1 MIKKLRLFICFAAVL
16 SFGGQALLAQ
26 TSPTAEVTNG
36 RFVTDVDRFSS
47 VNDWADLT
55 MTKWF
60 SYLKMANADSSGVAT
75 ILLNDDH
82 WEAGAALKLQSV
94 YLGLS
99 YTGTFNN
106 GGHNLGNYTSTAGAP
121 TWDVVNSTG
130 IDMNGATGGYSY
142 SSFSGL
148 LSGTVGINRNNSF
161 GILIGA
167 KDAGWKVTLTES
179 INSMYLPY
187 VVDANG
193 NEGYAMAR
201 NGTIT
206 PGLEWGAAR
215 DMNFGNLS
223 ARPKVKVS
231 LAIHYDTD
239 EFVSIGDYTY
249 TDHGNNSITPTVG
262 LDTGG
267 IAVSSGPWGDLKL
280 GADETLAFMIAGDGS
295 GSSSVPW
302 ENRIAPYAKF
312 SFTPAGYLGIGAKLR
327 VPVSVGLDGINGF
340 VAVGKVQHSGN
351 YYGLSEDVTST
362 LDVGIRFA
370 FINGGPL
377 SVITDKLGLS
387 DKLAITGGVKVHL
400 PGYEFNENT
409 STGARSHAWE
419 GATGRGNDT
428 GGTARQWFQKLSL
441 GFSLNLVPNVML
453 DCSYDINNAVTGFDN
468 MFANRIL
475 SVMLSAKY

>member
-1 MIKKLRLFICFAAVL
+1 
-16 SFGGQALLAQ
+16 
-26 TSPTAEVTNG
+26 
-36 RFVTDVDRFSS
+36 
-47 VNDWADLT
+47 
-55 MTKWF
+55 
-60 SYLKMANADSSGVAT
+60 MANASSSAAT
-75 ILLNDDH
+75 ILLNDQH
-82 WEAGAALKLQSV
+82 WEAGAALKLRNV

-106 GGHNLGNYTSTAGAP
+106 GGHDLGNYSRPATAP
-121 TWDVVNSTG
+121 TWDRNTNTIDMDGSGTGSYAPFVAAGLG
-130 IDMNGATGGYSY
+130 ID
-142 SSFSGL
+142 
-148 LSGTVGINRNNSF
+148 RDNSF

-167 KDAGWKVTLTES
+167 KDAGWKVTLKEQIKS
-179 INSMYLPY
+179 IYLPY
-187 VVDANG
+187 IVDTNG
-193 NEGYAMAR
+193 NKGYAMAR

-206 PGLEWGAAR
+206 PGLEWGTTK
-215 DMNFGNLS
+215 DMNFGSLS

-231 LAIHYDTD
+231 LAITYTNDA
-239 EFVSIGDYTY
+239 FVKIGNYTY
-249 TDHGNNSITPTVG
+249 NDHSSNSISPTVG

-280 GADETLAFMIAGDGS
+280 GADETLTFRIDGDGS
-295 GSSSVPW
+295 GTPNVLW

-327 VPVSVGLDGINGF
+327 VPVSVGVNAVGTTGF
-340 VAVGKVQHSGN
+340 VAVGKVEHTGS
-351 YYGLSEDVTST
+351 YYGLLGSEGAAST

-377 SVITDKLGLS
+377 SAITDKLGLS

-400 PGYEFNENT
+400 PGYEFNEDT
-409 STGARSHAWE
+409 TTGARSHAWDN
-419 GATGRGNDT
+419 ATGRGNDT

-453 DCSYDINNAVTGFDN
+453 DCSYDINNAVTGSDN
-468 MFANRIL
+468 MFKNRIL

>member
-1 MIKKLRLFICFAAVL
+1 
-16 SFGGQALLAQ
+16 
-26 TSPTAEVTNG
+26 
-36 RFVTDVDRFSS
+36 VDRFSS

-55 MTKWF
+55 MSKWF
-60 SYLKMANADSSGVAT
+60 SYLKMANASSSAAT

-82 WEAGAALKLQSV
+82 WEAGAALKLRNV

-106 GGHNLGNYTSTAGAP
+106 GGHDLGNYSRPAGAP
-121 TWDVVNSTG
+121 TWNTTTNA
-130 IDMNGATGGYSY
+130 IDMDGTGGVSGPA
-142 SSFSGL
+142 SFSGL
-148 LSGTVGINRNNSF
+148 LSGAGIERNNNF

-167 KDAGWKVTLTES
+167 KDAGWKITLKEQIKS
-179 INSMYLPY
+179 IYLPY
-187 VVDANG
+187 IVDTNG
-193 NEGYAMAR
+193 NKGYAMAR

-206 PGLEWGAAR
+206 PGLEWGAAK
-215 DMNFGNLS
+215 DMNFGSLS

-231 LAIHYDTD
+231 LAITYFTD
-239 EFVSIGDYTY
+239 EFVKIGDYTY
-249 TDHGNNSITPTVG
+249 HKNNLNFITPTVG
-262 LDTGG
+262 LDSGG
-267 IAVSSGPWGDLKL
+267 ITVSSGSWGDLKL
-280 GADETLAFMIAGDGS
+280 GADETLTFRIDGDGS
-295 GSSSVPW
+295 GSSFVLW

-312 SFTPAGYLGIGAKLR
+312 SFTPASYLGIGAKLR
-327 VPVSVGLDGINGF
+327 VPVSVGFHPAAATGF
-340 VAVGKVQHSGN
+340 VAVGKVNHSSFPALN
-351 YYGLSEDVTST
+351 YYGPLGSEGATST

-377 SVITDKLGLS
+377 SAITDKLGLS

-409 STGARSHAWE
+409 TTHVRSHAWDN
-419 GATGRGNDT
+419 ATGRGDDT

-453 DCSYDINNAVTGFDN
+453 DCSYDINNAVTGFNN
-468 MFANRIL
+468 MFKNRIL